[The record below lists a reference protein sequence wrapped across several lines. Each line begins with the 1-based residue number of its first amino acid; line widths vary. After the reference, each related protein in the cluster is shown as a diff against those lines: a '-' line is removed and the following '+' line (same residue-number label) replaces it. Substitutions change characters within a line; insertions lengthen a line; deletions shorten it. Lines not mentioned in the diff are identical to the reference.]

1 MKWSAQTGLKVKD
14 AIKSFVPSIFVSA
27 YRKIVPRRV
36 WEGVF
41 TSFQEVVIEGEG
53 LDGDTWADIVEYETR
68 SAQKA
73 LADGGMIPDLLR
85 GDNLLLPLLVSVL
98 ACEKQEIRIL
108 DLGGGAGV
116 DYLHLRIAASGLTNY
131 EYHVVESEKICGK
144 GRLIHGS
151 DSRITFH
158 VSLPDPGRSFDIVHM
173 DSVLQYIENY
183 PSLLSTLC
191 RYKPRFFIFVRLPAG
206 EVPSY
211 VSKQVNVAGVTC
223 AHRFFNTVE
232 LIDVMRS
239 CGYSLALKG
248 AGDLHHNQSNFPPK
262 YRVGRSCNLLFFRN
276 E

>member
-1 MKWSAQTGLKVKD
+1 MKWSTQTGLKVRD
-14 AIKSFVPSIFVSA
+14 VIKSFVPSILISA

-36 WEGVF
+36 WQGVF

-53 LDGDTWADIVEYETR
+53 LDGDKWADIVEYETR

-85 GDNLLLPLLVSVL
+85 GDNFLLPLLVSVF

-108 DLGGGAGV
+108 DFGGGAGV

-131 EYHVVESEKICGK
+131 EYHVVESEKICEK

-158 VSLPDPGRSFDIVHM
+158 TSLPDPERSFDIVHM

-183 PSLLSTLC
+183 PT
-191 RYKPRFFIFVRLPAG
+191 
-206 EVPSY
+206 
-211 VSKQVNVAGVTC
+211 
-223 AHRFFNTVE
+223 
-232 LIDVMRS
+232 
-239 CGYSLALKG
+239 
-248 AGDLHHNQSNFPPK
+248 
-262 YRVGRSCNLLFFRN
+262 
-276 E
+276 